1 MGKAQKGVVVAVLL
15 IVAVHIEFSLLFFYL
30 LLLNTLYL
38 VVVKNPEGY
47 H

>member
-30 LLLNTLYL
+30 LLLNTLL
-38 VVVKNPEGY
+38 VENPEGY